1 MMRILKAPR
10 RCQPR
15 YFIGQQAGLTVG
27 SHAKNWSIFNGCNE
41 IQTGRKIRRLISSGE
56 YKKRKPQNRENK
68 FFSIV
73 EAVPH
78 RCDLQAVPGF
88 AWPERN
94 REEVVDRN
102 RRNREL
108 VEAENEICHEVG
120 EARDVDRRHSIRRE
134 EVHTPDYDREDI
146 RLLAGFDVVESAVA
160 GNAPWDTRRVRRNMD
175 PDREV
180 RKDLAEDNRGA
191 DKGRVERNDRAM
203 KRRKDREGE
212 DLSAEVGHAD
222 NRRVGS
228 RPSDRRRVACNRAHR
243 VRRVVD
249 SDRGRCHRRFC
260 LPFRDPRIRGRL
272 RVQRHVRR
280 RERCE
285 ISRRRCRVR

>member
-1 MMRILKAPR
+1 M
-10 RCQPR
+10 
-15 YFIGQQAGLTVG
+15 
-27 SHAKNWSIFNGCNE
+27 E
-41 IQTGRKIRRLISSGE
+41 
-56 YKKRKPQNRENK
+56 
-68 FFSIV
+68 
-73 EAVPH
+73 EAQR
-78 RCDLQAVPGF
+78 RCDLRAVPGF

-108 VEAENEICHEVG
+108 AEAENETCHEVE
-120 EARDVDRRHSIRRE
+120 EAKGADRRRSTRRGV
-134 EVHTPDYDREDI
+134 VHTPDYDREDI
-146 RLLAGFDVVESAVA
+146 RLSAGFDVVESVVA
-160 GNAPWDTRRVRRNMD
+160 GIVPWDRLRVLRSTD

-180 RKDLAEDNRGA
+180 RKDLAEDNREA
-191 DKGRVERNDRAM
+191 DKDRVERNDRAM

-228 RPSDRRRVACNRAHR
+228 RPFDRRMDACNRAHR

-260 LPFRDPRIRGRL
+260 LPFRDPRIRDRL
-272 RVQRHVRR
+272 RVHRHVRR